1 MFLFDTPPLSVP
13 PTIPP
18 GSHTIQRASEHTI
31 RITDPLPHTGA
42 GVLQLVLV
50 AVLIVAIGVMLI
62 AAART
67 RDA

>member
-1 MFLFDTPPLSVP
+1 MFPFDTPPLSVP

-18 GSHTIQRASEHTI
+18 GSHTVQRASEHTI
-31 RITDPLPHTGA
+31 RITDALPHTGA

-50 AVLIVAIGVMLI
+50 ALVIVAIGVLLI

-67 RDA
+67 REA